1 MFIFSYSRFFYY
13 NFYYIV
19 RTIFIS
25 KICLSFATVIAFRAK
40 KSTYPLL
47 LAILQD
53 YKVSSE
59 FPLHLSLR
67 YAATV
72 LWSQTPTRLK
82 PCLSL
87 LYMDVAISFSFRTS
101 SSFVSL
107 LEHHPPSLPHGAT
120 SLIES
125 TAPRWRFARRGSWR
139 TSACSSA
146 NSAGSFLSSI
156 SQRRSVRMV
165 LGHWARGSRSPLFSS
180 PSRDCERYREFVSL
194 RRRGSSVCGRSRRV
208 TGPSG
213 FDLFLLS
220 LERTHLRP
228 GTTAIP
234 TESVIRD
241 MRPVDDSICCE
252 EIEREFLW
260 NFPG

>member
-1 MFIFSYSRFFYY
+1 M
-13 NFYYIV
+13 V
-19 RTIFIS
+19 
-25 KICLSFATVIAFRAK
+25 SFLEIRVAVAK
-40 KSTYPLL
+40 KKKYLST
-47 LAILQD
+47 IVGHSSRLQSFIR
-53 YKVSSE
+53 VSLVSIASIGRYRVMKPNANASE
-59 FPLHLSLR
+59 TLS
-67 YAATV
+67 
-72 LWSQTPTRLK
+72 
-82 PCLSL
+82 LSL
-87 LYMDVAISFSFRTS
+87 LYIDVAISFSFRTS

-180 PSRDCERYREFVSL
+180 SSRDRQRYREFVSL

-228 GTTAIP
+228 GTTTIP
-234 TESVIRD
+234 TESVTRD
-241 MRPVDDSICCE
+241 MRPVDDSIFCE
-252 EIEREFLW
+252 EIERQFLRSS
-260 NFPG
+260 PG

>member
-1 MFIFSYSRFFYY
+1 M
-13 NFYYIV
+13 V
-19 RTIFIS
+19 
-25 KICLSFATVIAFRAK
+25 SFLEIRIAK
-40 KSTYPLL
+40 KKYLS
-47 LAILQD
+47 IIVDHSSRLQSFIR
-53 YKVSSE
+53 VSLVSIASIGRYRIMKPNANASE
-59 FPLHLSLR
+59 TLSL
-67 YAATV
+67 
-72 LWSQTPTRLK
+72 S
-82 PCLSL
+82 LSL
-87 LYMDVAISFSFRTS
+87 LYIDVAISFSFRTS

-146 NSAGSFLSSI
+146 NSTGSFLSSI

-180 PSRDCERYREFVSL
+180 SSRDRQRYREFVSL

-213 FDLFLLS
+213 FDLFLFS

-234 TESVIRD
+234 TESVTRD

-252 EIEREFLW
+252 EIEREFLRS
-260 NFPG
+260 FSG